1 MGLIYK
7 RASTDDLELLTET
20 RIEVLLAA
28 NGLPEGTD
36 MDEVREQTRRY
47 YQKALPGGTHIA
59 YLVLDG
65 DRLAGTGGVSFFQVM
80 PTYHNPSGEKAYLMN
95 IYTRPA
101 YRRKGVAYKT
111 LDLLVREAERRGVTA
126 ISLEATAMGR
136 PLYERYGFVGMNN
149 EMELPERFWKQG
161 PALDFPPPP
170 L

>member
-1 MGLIYK
+1 MDLIYK

-28 NGLPEGTD
+28 NALPEGTD
-36 MDEVREQTRRY
+36 MDEVREETRRY
-47 YQKALPGGTHIA
+47 YQEALPDGTHVA
-59 YLVLDG
+59 YLVLDEG
-65 DRLAGTGGVSFFQVM
+65 RFVGAGGVSFFQVM

-101 YRRKGVAYKT
+101 YRRKGVAYQT

-126 ISLEATAMGR
+126 VSLEATAMGR
-136 PLYERYGFVGMNN
+136 PLYEKYGFVGMNG

-161 PALDFPPPP
+161 RARP
-170 L
+170 